1 MQADD
6 NTTEVPASVE
16 GNAPTPESN
25 SVQSSAETS
34 APQSSGEKT
43 AETLLDAVLK
53 VTDVTD
59 EPTVESETAAKEE
72 PQSSEDAESEVK
84 AEDDKQEGDSES
96 DEEVSQDI
104 PNTTRKKIN
113 KLLKER
119 RELRE
124 EVEQLRA
131 YVPAAEIG
139 QQFHNFQQSHNLSTE
154 SIIDALDLLVKVHT
168 GDYQGFYER
177 IAPLIRHT
185 QEVLGVVL
193 PTDLQQM
200 VEQQQMTSQA
210 ARQFAQTRFEKA
222 NYEIQTNAMKTHQ
235 EQAYV
240 SQVKDNV
247 QRSVTAFEQRLA
259 ASDPDYKAKADS
271 VRRTA
276 QAMLLE
282 RGGKIN
288 SVDDALSITKAA
300 YDEVNAQ
307 FRRLAPA
314 PRPTASAPGRANPQ
328 TPQARPQPKSMM
340 DAVKNALAR

>member
-1 MQADD
+1 VQADD
-6 NTTEVPASVE
+6 NNTEVPTSVE
-16 GNAPTPESN
+16 SSAPAPESS
-25 SVQSSAETS
+25 SVSSSAETS
-34 APQSSGEKT
+34 APQSSGEKS

-59 EPTVESETAAKEE
+59 EPTVESENAAKEE
-72 PQSSEDAESEVK
+72 PQSSEAESEVK
-84 AEDDKQEGDSES
+84 AEDEKQEGEPEP
-96 DEEVSQDI
+96 DEEPSADL
-104 PNTTRKKIN
+104 PATTRKKIN

-200 VEQQQMTSQA
+200 VEHQQMTPQA
-210 ARQFAQTRFEKA
+210 AQQFAQTRFEKA
-222 NYEIQTNAMKTHQ
+222 NYEIQTNAMKTRQ
-235 EQAYV
+235 EHAYV
-240 SQVKDNV
+240 AQVKDNV

-288 SVDDALSITKAA
+288 SVDDALAITKAA

-314 PRPTASAPGRANPQ
+314 PRATASAPGRTNPQ
-328 TPQARPQPKSMM
+328 TPQARPQPKNMM
-340 DAVKNALAR
+340 DAVRNALAR